1 MPRRRMID
9 PNFWESE
16 DIAKLT
22 PRQRLLWIGLWSN
35 ADDEGRG
42 RGSLA
47 AIRSTVFKYD
57 DLTLQDLASDL
68 EAIKAHCKVQFY
80 EVDGSLY
87 YACLGWDVWQKVDHP
102 KPSFIPPPQ
111 YADLLAN
118 DSRMPRDT
126 IEPNLIKSNLIE
138 SKGLTIPAAAKA
150 LLHDN
155 IPQMDLPAVR
165 GSMVSWAQRM
175 GWEMVTEALRRG
187 IEAKGKQTTWR
198 YVEGILKGWTRDH
211 ITTPGDLAARDEARR
226 SNQPSPTSSQPYQ
239 FGNDALAA
247 FPPEDL

>member
-57 DLTLQDLASDL
+57 DLTLDELAVDL
-68 EAIKAHCKVQFY
+68 EAVKKHCKVQFY
-80 EVDGSLY
+80 EVEGSVY
-87 YACLGWDVWQKVDHP
+87 YACLGWDKWQKVDHP

-111 YADLLAN
+111 EPEPFAT
-118 DSRMPRDT
+118 DSRTTRET
-126 IEPNLIKSNLIE
+126 FAPNLIKSNPIE
-138 SKGLTIPAAAKA
+138 SKLTVPDEAKE
-150 LLHDN
+150 LLRDN

-165 GSMVSWAQRM
+165 GSMISWADRM
-175 GWEMVTEALRRG
+175 GWPLVVEALRRG
-187 IEAKGKQTTWR
+187 IEQKGKQTTWR
-198 YVEGILKGWTRDH
+198 YVEGILKGWTRDR
-211 ITTPGDLAARDEARR
+211 ITSIDDLKARDEFRR
-226 SNQPSPTSSQPYQ
+226 QVVAASPYPYA
-239 FGNDALAA
+239 NDALAA
-247 FPPEDL
+247 FREEVDT

>member
-47 AIRSTVFKYD
+47 AIRSTIFKYD
-57 DLTLQDLASDL
+57 DISLQELAEDL
-68 EAIKAHCKVQFY
+68 EAVKKHCKVRFY
-80 EVDGSLY
+80 EVDGSTY
-87 YACLGWDVWQKVDHP
+87 YACTNWKTWQKVDHP
-102 KPSFIPPPQ
+102 KPSFIPPPE

-118 DSRMPRDT
+118 DSRTSRDT
-126 IEPNLIKSNLIE
+126 VAPNLIKSNLIE
-138 SKGLTIPAAAKA
+138 SKGLTIPPEAKE
-150 LLHDN
+150 LLRDN

-165 GSMVSWAQRM
+165 GSMVSWANRM
-175 GWEMVTEALRRG
+175 GWEMVVEALRRG
-187 IEAKGKQTTWR
+187 IEQKGKQTTWR
-198 YVEGILKGWTRDH
+198 YVEGVLKGWTRDH
-211 ITTPGDLAARDEARR
+211 ITSIEELKARDEIRR
-226 SNQPSPTSSQPYQ
+226 GQQQAVAATPYPYA
-239 FGNDALAA
+239 NDALAA
-247 FPPEDL
+247 FREAEDT